1 MDDFLPKLAKLRE
14 AIDLARKYHVEGK
27 DLDDMKGM
35 YDYKERKLI
44 YYKNNLDTTLRDVYV
59 AGVQLS
65 NQANLADPTTIEFF
79 SALKQ
84 LQLNKEDTAS
94 LLLLTNTLEKQR
106 AKLHLSRPMARQHAE
121 RELMLKEP
129 KLPAEIR
136 EDLVADLQEVEKCFN
151 AGCYRSAVILCGRI
165 LEAVLHRKYYDV
177 TGKDILE
184 TQPGIGL
191 GTLIAKLAEK
201 NVQFDPGLT
210 QQIHLINQVRV
221 YSVHKKQSAFAPTK
235 EQAHAMVLFTVDV
248 VNKLFR

>member
-14 AIDLARKYHVEGK
+14 AIDLARKYQVEGK
-27 DLDDMKGM
+27 ELDNIKGM

-44 YYKNNLDTTLRDVYV
+44 YYKNNLDTTLRDVYI

-65 NQANLADPTTIEFF
+65 NQANLADPTTIEFL

-106 AKLHLSRPMARQHAE
+106 SKLHLSRPMPKQYAE
-121 RELMLKEP
+121 RELVLKEP
-129 KLPAEIR
+129 KLPPEIR

-165 LEAVLHRKYYDV
+165 LETVLHRKYYDV

-248 VNKLFR
+248 VNKMFR